1 MKKNDGI
8 IDLWKYRDLLW
19 QLVAKDVKVKY
30 KRSFIGVLW
39 SLLNPLLTM
48 LILTIVF
55 KELFR
60 FNIENFA
67 AYVISGQV
75 IFSFFSESTSLAM
88 TSIYTSGQIMKK
100 VYVPKAIFPISKIL
114 YALVNTLYSI
124 IAVVIVCL
132 LTGVPITA
140 SFFSSLLTIVYVMIF
155 SIGVG
160 LILCSIAVFLRD
172 LEHIYGVLL
181 TAWMYATPVI
191 YPAEIMPDRFLFVL
205 YCNPLYFFVTHFREG
220 LLYHQ
225 LPSIEL
231 NLYCL
236 MYALITLV
244 IGVYVFNKRRNQF
257 ILYI

>member
-1 MKKNDGI
+1 MRKKDGI
-8 IDLWKYRDLLW
+8 IDLWKYKDLLW
-19 QLVAKDVKVKY
+19 LLVAKDVKVKY
-30 KRSFIGVLW
+30 KRSIMGVLW

-75 IFSFFSESTSLAM
+75 IFTFFSEATSLAM

-114 YALVNTLYSI
+114 YSMVNTLFSI
-124 IAVVIVCL
+124 IAVLIVCL
-132 LTGVPITA
+132 LTGVPITSA
-140 SFFSSLLTIVYVMIF
+140 FFGSILTIAYVMIF
-155 SIGVG
+155 SLGVG

-172 LEHIYGVLL
+172 IEHIYGVLL

-205 YCNPLYFFVTHFREG
+205 YCNPLYYFVTHFREG
-220 LLYHQ
+220 LLYQHI
-225 LPSIEL
+225 PSIEL

-236 MYALITLV
+236 VYSLVTLIV
-244 IGVYVFNKRRNQF
+244 GVYVFNRQRNRF